1 MKFTVVFKREEMEIP
16 YSLYCEPTAGNT
28 LEEALK
34 STGIKE
40 DDIQFIF
47 EGWPRR
53 FSLDEANQR
62 KEED

>member
-1 MKFTVVFKREEMEIP
+1 MKFTVIFMGEGMEMP

-34 STGIKE
+34 SAGVKE

-53 FSLDEANQR
+53 FSLDEANQM
-62 KEED
+62 KED